1 MWRVALALVV
11 FLAACSEG
19 EKETFREVVDNLP
32 LGDIVLNTDTVIVS
46 DLISVQGDVEP
57 SFTRYRC
64 TGRSCT
70 QVDPNDDPLVEPLIQ
85 TASDLLRFTD
95 PAADHTTLPA
105 RRGVELSKS
114 TINLDANGTDWTFT
128 NYGAWLNHAAFNN
141 IIGTATVAGVTL
153 QTAYNVSFGDH
164 TDSGTNPVVDGVWNG
179 VMLGNTRHTTLDPT
193 IRPLRGDATVKF
205 ALATNTLDV
214 MFTKIVYLDTNQ
226 SLTDDEISWSGL
238 AVANGSFERRN
249 DVLGHITGT
258 FYGPDHAEVGGV
270 FTHPSAIGAFGAKKE
285 PETEGQ

>member
-19 EKETFREVVDNLP
+19 EKNTFREVVDNLP
-32 LGDIVLNTDTVIVS
+32 LGNIVLNTDTVIVS
-46 DLISVQGDVEP
+46 DQISVQGDAEP
-57 SFTRYRC
+57 FPTRYRC
-64 TGRSCT
+64 TGRNCT
-70 QVDPNDDPLVEPLIQ
+70 QVNDDPLVEPLIQ

-164 TDSGTNPVVDGVWNG
+164 TETGTNPEGDGVWNG

-193 IRPLRGDATVKF
+193 IRPLRGDATVNF

-214 MFTKIVYLDTNQ
+214 AFDNIVYLDTNQ

-249 DVLGHITGT
+249 DDLGHIAGT

-270 FTHPSAIGAFGAKKE
+270 FTSPSAIGAFGAKRE
-285 PETEGQ
+285 P